1 MTETFNADTAPQG
14 TTDQTNNIVDNNDEN
29 LLDTGNKLQQQ
40 IDGMQKR
47 MGDKDTH
54 ITSIESENQTLRES
68 LADINERLNAMG
80 SVEDALT
87 RMKENNDSNQE
98 TTLDEDTLKST
109 MKSLIAETT
118 AEEKATGNFNKVADA
133 LTKLYGADKVNE
145 TVENVAKENGLT
157 FQDMIML
164 ARKSPDAVFRM
175 AGIKHSSISTAA
187 PSQATQVGYN
197 ADTQSKESKLAEFAK
212 MRKESPKEFY
222 AAGIQKQFREL
233 CLSK

>member
-1 MTETFNADTAPQG
+1 MTDSFNADQAPQG
-14 TTDQTNNIVDNNDEN
+14 TTDQVSNIVDNNTDN
-29 LLDTGNKLQQQ
+29 VFDAGNKLQQQ

-54 ITSIESENQTLRES
+54 ITTIESENQDLRES
-68 LADINERLNAMG
+68 LADINERLDAMG

-87 RMKENNDSNQE
+87 RMKENNNSNQD

-109 MKSLIAETT
+109 MKSLLAETT
-118 AEEKATGNFNKVADA
+118 AEEKATGNFNKVADT

-145 TVENVAKENGLT
+145 TVENVARENGLT

-175 AGIKHSSISTAA
+175 AGVKASSPTSAA
-187 PSQATQVGYN
+187 PSQSTQVGYN
-197 ADTQSKESKLAEFAK
+197 TGNQNKEHKLAEFSK
-212 MRKESPKEFY
+212 MRKENPKEFY
-222 AAGIQKQFREL
+222 KSEVQKQFRDL